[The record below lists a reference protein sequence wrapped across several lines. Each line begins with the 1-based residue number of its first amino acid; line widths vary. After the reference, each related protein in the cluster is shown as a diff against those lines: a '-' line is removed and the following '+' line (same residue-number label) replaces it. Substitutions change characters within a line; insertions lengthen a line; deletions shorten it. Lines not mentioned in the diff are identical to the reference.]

1 MGSLKTNDNVLLHR
15 VSNEC
20 EHDSLYVWKNQPF
33 NKMHGQSCKRNA
45 FKVQTYYRRQRY
57 FGVQFHIK

>member
-1 MGSLKTNDNVLLHR
+1 MCSLKTHDNVLLYR

-20 EHDSLYVWKNQPF
+20 EHDSLYVWKNQPV

-45 FKVQTYYRRQRY
+45 FKVQT
-57 FGVQFHIK
+57 